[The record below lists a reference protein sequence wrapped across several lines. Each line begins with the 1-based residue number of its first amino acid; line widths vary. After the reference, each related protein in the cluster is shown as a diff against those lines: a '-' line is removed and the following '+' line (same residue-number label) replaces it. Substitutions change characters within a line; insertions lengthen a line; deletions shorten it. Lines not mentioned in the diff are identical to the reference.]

1 MHLTSSSQSIDI
13 IKPHEA
19 ATTVFSFAVDKSAPV
34 NKEQAVN
41 FTVSM
46 KTGEQWVKQIRLTV
60 SPPEKFEL
68 FQNYPNPFNPTTV
81 FSFELPVSGFVALN
95 VFNLLG
101 EEVATIVDEQQ
112 EAGYH
117 EKSWDAVSYPSGV
130 YFYQLSYIDR
140 QGKPMLERKRMVLLK

>member
-1 MHLTSSSQSIDI
+1 
-13 IKPHEA
+13 
-19 ATTVFSFAVDKSAPV
+19 

-41 FTVSM
+41 FTVST

-81 FSFELPVSGFVALN
+81 FSFELPVSGFVALK

-117 EKSWDAVSYPSGV
+117 EKSWDARQNAGGLAGGSPSGV
-130 YFYQLSYIDR
+130 YFYQLSYVDR